1 MSGRSLAAWLFV
13 ALLVAGVAVTPALAD
28 ETVLGSPAVS
38 VFSPDNQ
45 VSPGQEVELPIYVQN
60 SGDLRQAGPAE
71 YVDRVTT
78 ARALS
83 FEVLESDA
91 PVTVETGRFPVGT
104 VPQGT
109 QGPFAVSLTVA
120 EDAEPGV
127 YRVPVRVRYSYT
139 TLVRYGG
146 GTVEYNDA
154 ARNEVRYLTV
164 EVREEARFA
173 VVDVATAARIGGQ
186 GNVSVTLQNVGSAA
200 ARDASLEL
208 TTASDELTLG
218 TQSGSSQAFAGR
230 WQAGENRTFSFNT
243 RVAGD
248 AVEREYPLTARV
260 TFDDENG
267 IRRTSRDVTV
277 GVVPRPAQT
286 FAVVELTDRLFV
298 GESATV
304 RGTVRNTGPG
314 VARNAVVVFGGGGAN
329 VRPIETE
336 SAIGR
341 LAPDETAPFSFE
353 VAVAEAASPGP
364 RQLNLTIRYR
374 DDQDNR
380 QRSDPLEPALEIAPE
395 REWLAVSPVDGT
407 VAVDSDNR
415 LTVRV
420 TNAQDVVL
428 RDVQARLQTTAPF
441 SSESASAYVAELRPG
456 QTTDVAF
463 GLTVSDDAVAANS
476 SVTMN
481 VTGERPD
488 GETVDLG
495 TYTVPIRVTE
505 GSGPGNTTLFVGG
518 AIIVALALGAGWW
531 WFRR

>member
-1 MSGRSLAAWLFV
+1 MRGQSVAAWLFL

-28 ETVLGSPAVS
+28 ETVIGSPALS

-60 SGDLRQAGPAE
+60 SGDVRQAGPAE

-91 PVTVETGRFPVGT
+91 PITVETGRFPVGT

-139 TLVRYGG
+139 TLVRYGE

-154 ARNEVRYLTV
+154 FRNQVKYLTV

-173 VVDVATAARIGGQ
+173 VVDVTTAARIGGQ
-186 GNVSVTLQNVGSAA
+186 GNVSVTVQNLGSAA
-200 ARDASLEL
+200 ARDASLQL
-208 TTASDELTLG
+208 TTASDELSLG
-218 TQSGSSQAFAGR
+218 TQSGSSRAYAGR
-230 WQAGENRTFSFNT
+230 WQAGENRTFTFNA
-243 RVAGD
+243 RVAGN
-248 AVEREYPLTARV
+248 AVEREYPLTAQV
-260 TFDDENG
+260 TYDDENA
-267 IRRTSRDVTV
+267 IRRTSRDLTV

-286 FAVVELTDRLFV
+286 FAVAAFTDRLYV

-304 RGTVRNTGPG
+304 RGTIRNTGPG
-314 VARNAVVVFGGGGAN
+314 VVRNAVVVFGGGGAN
-329 VRPIETE
+329 VHPIETE

-341 LAPDETAPFSFE
+341 LGPDETAEFAFE
-353 VAVAEAASPGP
+353 VAVTEAASPGP
-364 RQLNLTIRYR
+364 RQLNLTVRYR

-380 QRSDPLEPALEIAPE
+380 QRSDAIEPALEIVPE
-395 REWLAVSPVDGT
+395 RDWLAVSPVDGT
-407 VAVDSDNR
+407 VEIDSDNR
-415 LTVRV
+415 LTVRIR
-420 TNAQDVVL
+420 NEQDVVL
-428 RDVQARLQTTAPF
+428 RDLQARLETTEPF
-441 SSESASAYVAELRPG
+441 SSESASAYVADLEPNETADL
-456 QTTDVAF
+456 AF
-463 GLTVSDDAVAANS
+463 GLTVSDDAVATNA

-488 GETVDLG
+488 GEPVDLG
-495 TYTVPIRVTE
+495 TYTVPVTVTE
-505 GSGPGNTTLFVGG
+505 GAGPGNTTLFVGG
-518 AIIVALALGAGWW
+518 AILVALALGAGWW